1 MSYDAHYVFRG
12 DAQELVTKDAPKL
25 GLPPAEDV
33 HLGDQVRAEGKSGKE
48 YKMVC
53 SSRTFDYTDQSPRL
67 YVELS
72 LSDFDTH
79 TLVTDF
85 T

>member
-1 MSYDAHYVFRG
+1 MTYKAVYVFKG
-12 DAQELVTKDAPKL
+12 DANDLVTKDQPKL
-25 GLPPAEDV
+25 GLPPAQDV
-33 HLGDQVRAEGKSGKE
+33 RLGDQVRVEGKSGKE

-53 SSRTFDYTDQSPRL
+53 SGRMFDYTDQSPFL

-72 LSDFDTH
+72 LSNFDVH

-85 T
+85 S

>member
-1 MSYDAHYVFRG
+1 MSHKALYVFRG
-12 DAQELVTKDAPKL
+12 DASELVTRDTPKL

-33 HLGDQVRAEGKSGKE
+33 LVGDQLRAEGKSGKE

-53 SSRTFDYTDQSPRL
+53 SRRTFDYTDQSPKL

-72 LSDFDTH
+72 LADFDTH
-79 TLVTDF
+79 LLVTDF
-85 T
+85 A